1 MAVVAKT
8 RRTKSKRKVKNKS
21 RRRSRRGYGL
31 LRAVVWCLLGFFSF
45 LLPSWYFY
53 LNHVTDSIVAP
64 NQATPSVIY
73 ARPLE
78 LFQGKN
84 LSPRGLSF
92 ELDLLGYRQV
102 GSRPKLGEY
111 KRLQQGSAAV
121 FEIFSKGF
129 HFVDERLKPQ
139 SIRLS
144 IVNNQVSHIKPKL
157 VRLEPKVIGRFFS
170 ANFESRRPLELQQF
184 PNRLVVGVQ
193 AVEDRNFK
201 HHRGVDWWG
210 ITRAAAKNLMAMKVV
225 QGGST
230 ITQQLVKN
238 KLHYREK
245 TWLRKVHEAIVAS
258 MLERKTS
265 KKEILQMYLN
275 EIYLGQNGK
284 VAIHGMAEAARFY
297 FAKTVQQLSVAEQAL
312 LVGLIKGPSWYNPY
326 RHHERAK
333 QRRNVVLNIW
343 LETGV
348 IDKQQWQ
355 TAKSSPLNLSQHR
368 QIKTDF
374 EDYLAVVRRELLA
387 EKNKFFSDFRLKQ
400 EGLQIFTNLDPFVQH
415 LTNQT
420 AARTDHWLSSKVESA
435 MVVSDAKNGAL
446 LAVSGSK
453 SGRSYFNRALLA
465 RRQIGSLIKPL
476 LFLAALERLPDFN
489 LSQRLKDSPLSVS
502 IQNGKS
508 WRPKNWDRKSL
519 GEIRAFD
526 ALLWSRNQATVD
538 LGLRLGLSK
547 FVSFLQALGLQVKRS
562 KHPSLFLGALELTPL
577 EVQHLFCL
585 FASRGQVRQ
594 TRAIQYVTDARRQP
608 LTDIKAPSYSSLKR
622 ANIDAINTVLKQI
635 TISGTAKKI
644 SLQFHL
650 AQPLYG
656 KTGTTNQGK
665 DSWFVGFDPHHLVTV
680 WVGRDDNRATPYSG
694 SSGALVLWSHL
705 LLNLRR

>member
-1 MAVVAKT
+1 MAKT
-8 RRTKSKRKVKNKS
+8 RRTKPKSKAKNKS
-21 RRRSRRGYGL
+21 RRGSRRGYGW
-31 LRAVVWCLLGFFSF
+31 LRAVVWYLLGLFGF

-53 LNHVTDSIVAP
+53 LDYVADSIVVA

-84 LSPRGLSF
+84 LSPKGLSF

-102 GSRPKLGEY
+102 AGTPKLGEY
-111 KRLQQGSAAV
+111 KRHQQGSAAV

-129 HFVDERLKPQ
+129 QFVDEQLSPQ
-139 SIRLS
+139 SIKLS

-157 VRLEPKVIGRFFS
+157 IRLEPKVIGHFFS
-170 ANFESRRPLELQQF
+170 ANFESRKPLDLQQL
-184 PNRLVVGVQ
+184 PNRLVIGVQ
-193 AVEDRNFK
+193 AVEDRHFK
-201 HHRGVDWWG
+201 HHNGVDWWG
-210 ITRAAAKNLMAMKVV
+210 VIRAAAKNLLAMKVV

-238 KLHYREK
+238 KLQYREK
-245 TWLRKVHEAIVAS
+245 TWLRKIHEAIVAS
-258 MLERKTS
+258 MLEGKIS
-265 KKEILQMYLN
+265 KKDILQMYLN
-275 EIYLGQNGK
+275 EVYLGQNGK
-284 VAIHGMAEAARFY
+284 VAIHGMAEAAKFY

-312 LVGLIKGPSWYNPY
+312 LIGLIKGPSWYNPY
-326 RHHERAK
+326 RHHQRAK
-333 QRRNVVLNIW
+333 QRRNVVLDIW

-348 IDKQQWQ
+348 INKQQWQ
-355 TAKSSPLNLSQHR
+355 TAKSSSLNLSQHR

-387 EKNKFFSDFRLKQ
+387 EKNKLFSDRRLKQ

-435 MVVSDAKNGAL
+435 IVVSDAKNGAL

-453 SGRSYFNRALLA
+453 SGHSYFNRALLA
-465 RRQIGSLIKPL
+465 KRQIGSLIKPL
-476 LFLAALERLPDFN
+476 LFLAALERLPDFDLN
-489 LSQRLKDSPLSVS
+489 QLLHDSPLSLRTE
-502 IQNGKS
+502 NGKS
-508 WRPKNWDRKSL
+508 WRPKNWDHKSF

-538 LGLRLGLSK
+538 LGLQLGLSR
-547 FVSFLQALGLQVKRS
+547 FVNFLQGLGLQINRS
-562 KHPSLFLGALELTPL
+562 NHPSLFLGALELTPL
-577 EVQHLFCL
+577 EVQHLFSL
-585 FASRGQVRQ
+585 FPSQGQIRQ
-594 TRAIQYVTDARRQP
+594 TRAIQYVTDASRKP
-608 LTDIKAPSYSSLKR
+608 LTDIKSPSYASLKR
-622 ANIDAINTVLKQI
+622 ANINAINAALQQI
-635 TISGTAKKI
+635 TMSGTAKKI
-644 SLQFHL
+644 SNRFHL

-665 DSWFVGFDPHHLVTV
+665 DSWFVGFDPYYLITV

-705 LLNLRR
+705 LLNLRQ